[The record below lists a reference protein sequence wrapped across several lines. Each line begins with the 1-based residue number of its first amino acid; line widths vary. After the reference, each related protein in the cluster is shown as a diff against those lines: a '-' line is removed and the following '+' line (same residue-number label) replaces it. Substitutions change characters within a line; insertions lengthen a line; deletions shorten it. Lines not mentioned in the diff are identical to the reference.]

1 MRIGVGLDTEQPWGD
16 VMASAERLAGS
27 GADTLWVNQIFGW
40 DALAVLGSVA
50 PVAPGVRLGTAVV
63 PVQPRHPVALAQA
76 ALAAQAASGGR
87 LVLGVGLSHQVVV
100 ERVFGGTWDRPAT
113 FMEEYLQVLL
123 PLLAGEQVSF
133 AGELVR
139 SSTFGPLVA
148 PGVAAPPVLV
158 AALGQRMLS
167 IAGRL
172 AAGTVTW
179 MTGPATVA
187 HHIVPT
193 ISRAAS
199 AAGRPAPEVVVLLPV
214 CVTDDV
220 EGARQ
225 RAASVFAVYGNLPS
239 YRAMLDR
246 EGAGG
251 PADVAI
257 VGDEDAVA
265 RVIGTVAEAGA
276 TEFGAF
282 VFGTSPERSRT
293 MALLASLARG

>member
-16 VMASAERLAGS
+16 VMAAATSLAGS

-40 DALAVLGSVA
+40 DALATLTAVA
-50 PVAPGVRLGTAVV
+50 PVTPAVRLGTAVV

-87 LVLGVGLSHQVVV
+87 LVLGVGLSHKVVIEHV
-100 ERVFGGTWDRPAT
+100 YGGTWDRPAT
-113 FMEEYLQVLL
+113 FMEEYLEVLV

-133 AGELVR
+133 AGEMVR
-139 SSTFGPLVA
+139 SSTFGPLA
-148 PGVAAPPVLV
+148 TPGVDAPPVLV
-158 AALGQRMLS
+158 AALGARMLS

-179 MTGPATVA
+179 MTGPTTVA
-187 HHIVPT
+187 DHVVPT

-199 AAGRPAPEVVVLLPV
+199 AAGRAAPEVVVLLPV

-239 YRAMLDR
+239 YRAMLDL
-246 EGAGG
+246 EGASG
-251 PADVAI
+251 PADVAL
-257 VGDEDAVA
+257 VGDEDDVTRA
-265 RVIGTVAEAGA
+265 IGTVAEAGA

-282 VFGTSPERSRT
+282 VFGTPQERSRT
-293 MALLASLARG
+293 MALLGALARA